1 MNYLILDYELP
12 VRLVVFFAVLVG
24 MALWET
30 LSPRR
35 PRVVSRPIRWTNN
48 LGLVAVDSVILR
60 LLMPATAVSAAAYAV
75 QHHAGLFNIAGL
87 SGWPAIVAGVLL
99 LDLAIYAQH
108 AMFHL
113 VPVFW
118 RLHKVH
124 HTDTEVDVTTGL
136 RFHPVEVILSMGIKI
151 GVVLLLGTPALAVI
165 LFEIILNGTSM
176 FNHGNVRIAGGFDK
190 YLRLFVVT
198 PDMHRVHH
206 SVVIRET
213 NSNFGFN
220 FPWWDR
226 LFGTYR
232 AQPSAGHD
240 EMVIGLARY
249 RDPMNL
255 TLLRLLAL
263 PFLRERRLPK
273 PPI

>member
-1 MNYLILDYELP
+1 MNYLTPSYEMPL
-12 VRLVVFFAVLVG
+12 RLAAFFAVLAA
-24 MALWET
+24 MAAWEG

-35 PRVVSRPIRWTNN
+35 PRLTPRRIRWTSN
-48 LGLVAVDSVILR
+48 LGLAVVNSLALR
-60 LLMPATAVSAAAYAV
+60 FLVPVTAVAAAAYSAE
-75 QHHAGLFNIAGL
+75 HGSGLFNRVGL
-87 SGWPAIVAGVLL
+87 TGLPAVISGILL

-108 AMFHL
+108 ALFHFA
-113 VPVFW
+113 PVFW

-151 GVVLLLGTPALAVI
+151 GVVLLLGVPVPAVL

-176 FNHGNVRIAGGFDK
+176 FNHGNVRIGAGPDK
-190 YLRLFVVT
+190 ALRLFVVT

-206 SVVIRET
+206 SVIIKET

-240 EMVIGLARY
+240 AMVIGLARH
-249 RDPMNL
+249 RDPMRL
-255 TLLRLLAL
+255 TLPRLIAL
-263 PFLRERRLPK
+263 PFLRERKTPK